1 VAPCLGLLPR
11 SRECQT
17 IHNHGGVAEAGSE
30 VERGRESFARRAWT
44 DAYESLSNADRA
56 APLDRRD
63 LELLA
68 TSAYMLGRDD
78 EWMSVLERAHH
89 AYLDAGEGLR
99 AVRCAFWVGINLA
112 LRGELGQ
119 ATGWLGRA
127 QRLLEREDDDCVE
140 RGYLLLPIMFRQ
152 EGTGDYATA
161 AGTAAEAAGIGQ
173 RFDDSDLFALA
184 VHAQGQ
190 MLIRAGRVQE
200 GLALLDES
208 MVAVTGGELSPI
220 VTGLVYCGVIL
231 ACQEVYELRRAQEWT
246 TALTRWCERQP
257 DLVAFTGRCLVH
269 RAEIMQVHGAWA
281 DALDEARRAGI
292 RLSEP
297 MNQAAAGLAFYRQGE
312 LLRLQGEFAAAD
324 DAYRTASG
332 CGWEPQPG
340 LALLRLAQGRRD
352 AAAASIRRVIG
363 ERTEPLKRAGLLP
376 AYVEIM
382 LAVDDG
388 DEARGACRELEQIAA
403 GYESRM
409 LDAMVAYARGAT
421 ELADGEARAALG
433 SLRQAWHMWQELEA
447 PYDAARAR
455 VLLGLACRAL
465 GDEDAA
471 TLELEA
477 ARDAFAQLGA
487 APDLDRIESLA
498 RRTESSDMHGLT
510 ARELQVLRL
519 VAAGK
524 SNRDIASALV
534 ISEHTVAR
542 HLQNIFSKLGLSSRT
557 AATAFAF
564 EHDLV

>member
-1 VAPCLGLLPR
+1 
-11 SRECQT
+11 
-17 IHNHGGVAEAGSE
+17 VAEAVSE

-56 APLDRRD
+56 APLERKD

-68 TSAYMLGRDD
+68 TSAYMLGRDE
-78 EWMSVLERAHH
+78 EWGSVLERAHH

-99 AVRCAFWVGINLA
+99 AVRCAFWVGMNLA
-112 LRGELGQ
+112 RRGELGQ

-127 QRLLEREDDDCVE
+127 QRLLEREDRDCVE

-152 EGTGDYATA
+152 EGAGDYATA

-173 RFDDSDLFALA
+173 RFNDSDLFALA

-190 MLIRAGRVQE
+190 MLIRDGRVHE
-200 GLALLDES
+200 GLALLDEA

-281 DALDEARRAGI
+281 DALEEARRAGT
-292 RLSEP
+292 RLSET
-297 MNQAAAGLAFYRQGE
+297 MNKAAAGLAFYRQGE
-312 LLRLQGEFAAAD
+312 LHRLQGEFAAAE

-363 ERTEPLKRAGLLP
+363 ERTDVLKRAALLP
-376 AYVEIM
+376 AHVEIM
-382 LAVDDG
+382 LAVGDG
-388 DEARGACRELEQIAA
+388 DEARSACRELEQIAA
-403 GYESRM
+403 RYESRM
-409 LDAMVAYARGAT
+409 LDALVAYTRGAT
-421 ELADGEARAALG
+421 ELADGDARAALV
-433 SLRQAWHMWQELEA
+433 SLRQAWHAWQELEA

-465 GDEDAA
+465 GDDDAA
-471 TLELEA
+471 ALELEA
-477 ARDAFAQLGA
+477 ARDVFTQLGA
-487 APDLDRIESLA
+487 APDLDRVESLA
-498 RRTESSDMHGLT
+498 SRTASSDAHGLT

-524 SNRDIASALV
+524 SNREIASTLV

-542 HLQNIFSKLGLSSRT
+542 HLQNMFTKLGLSSRT